1 MNFPHVDD
9 ELISVEIAND
19 FCLQTLAGRR
29 ANRLRKNLCQDLSPD
44 NDSVYTV
51 ARCLREPSKL
61 FEFLLLAE
69 SGDANVKT

>member
-1 MNFPHVDD
+1 MNFLHVGD
-9 ELISVEIAND
+9 ELISVEITID
-19 FCLQTLAGRR
+19 FCLQTLAGRQ

-44 NDSVYTV
+44 TNSVYTV